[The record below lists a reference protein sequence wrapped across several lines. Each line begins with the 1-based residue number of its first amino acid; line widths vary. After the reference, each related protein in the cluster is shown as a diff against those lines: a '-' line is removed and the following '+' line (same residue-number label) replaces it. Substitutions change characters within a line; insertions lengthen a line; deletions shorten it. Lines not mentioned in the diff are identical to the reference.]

1 MINFSTNIDNS
12 SLTLK
17 INHTFGL
24 KNRGGVIFR
33 GKRMGF
39 FILLFHFYYTT
50 KIFPMNAFLK
60 SPALIMANKQKKG
73 PGQTGQTTSFSWKRE
88 VKWAEP
94 TFGLQSDHVPWTR
107 PNSIHGECRTGTT
120 WRYPS
125 AISTVQTYFERFGF
139 IPPLSLPSPTTLP
152 PLFLSLKSELSAEIS
167 DEVSHVWYPS
177 GKQKLLIHGTL
188 KEL

>member
-1 MINFSTNIDNS
+1 M
-12 SLTLK
+12 LK

-50 KIFPMNAFLK
+50 KNFPMNAFLK

-73 PGQTGQTTSFSWKRE
+73 PGQTGQTTSFSWKSE

-94 TFGLQSDHVPWTR
+94 TCGLHESDHVPWTR
-107 PNSIHGECRTGTT
+107 PNSIQGECRAGTT
-120 WRYPS
+120 VRDFNRPNIFWTVRIYSPLAHHSPS
-125 AISTVQTYFERFGF
+125 SFSFSKIRTVGWNLRRSVPCVVPVRQTK
-139 IPPLSLPSPTTLP
+139 T
-152 PLFLSLKSELSAEIS
+152 
-167 DEVSHVWYPS
+167 SHSWDPKRALDYRLHIILQN
-177 GKQKLLIHGTL
+177 K
-188 KEL
+188 